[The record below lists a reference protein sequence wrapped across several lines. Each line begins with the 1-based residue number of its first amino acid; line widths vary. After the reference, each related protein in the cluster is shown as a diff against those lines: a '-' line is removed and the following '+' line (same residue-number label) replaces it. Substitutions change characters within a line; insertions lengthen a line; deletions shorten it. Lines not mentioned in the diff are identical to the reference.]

1 MSPTHPLS
9 FRTSATNARK
19 LNRLSKATQRP
30 RSWLL
35 QQALEDY
42 LEIQTW
48 QIEHIE
54 AGLKELHNGHS
65 VPHERVT
72 EWLATWGT
80 DDEGPAPE

>member
-1 MSPTHPLS
+1 MPPTHPLS
-9 FRTSATNARK
+9 FRTSPDKARK
-19 LNRLSKATQRP
+19 LDRLSEATQRP

-35 QQALEDY
+35 QQALDNY
-42 LEIQTW
+42 LETQAW

-54 AGLKELHNGHS
+54 TGLKELHNGQA

-80 DDEGPAPE
+80 DNEDPAPE